1 MMRRVLSGLVI
12 ALHLGWGCACAQ
24 TPQAVPEYTMKAAYL
39 YNFALLTTWPSTLPA
54 GPFTLCLY
62 GQDAFGPAL
71 AALNGK
77 EVNGQTIQ
85 VRHIE
90 RVEHALQCRLIFINE
105 PNEGRVAQL
114 VSKIARAPILT
125 VVDDGLARPAGAMIS
140 LAPENRRLT
149 FEVNA
154 NAIRQANLQVSSRLL
169 QLAAKV
175 VSP

>member
-1 MMRRVLSGLVI
+1 MMRRVLSWLI
-12 ALHLGWGCACAQ
+12 LALNVGGGAYAQ
-24 TPQAVPEYTMKAAYL
+24 ASPQAVPEYAMKAAYL
-39 YNFALLTTWPSTLPA
+39 YNFALLTTWPGAAPG
-54 GPFTLCLY
+54 GPFTLCVY
-62 GQDAFGPAL
+62 GQDTFGPAL
-71 AALNGK
+71 GALNGK
-77 EVNGQTIQ
+77 EVNGQKIQ

-90 RVEHALQCRLIFINE
+90 RPDDALQCRLVFINE
-105 PNEGRVAQL
+105 INEGRVARL
-114 VSKIARAPILT
+114 VNMVGRAPILT

-154 NAIRQANLQVSSRLL
+154 TAIRQANLQVSSRLL

>member
-1 MMRRVLSGLVI
+1 MMRRVLSGLII
-12 ALHLGWGCACAQ
+12 ALNLGWGACAQ
-24 TPQAVPEYTMKAAYL
+24 TSQAIPEYTMKAAYL
-39 YNFALLTTWPSTLPA
+39 YNFALLTTWPTSAPT

-62 GQDAFGPAL
+62 GQDTFGPAL
-71 AALNGK
+71 EALNGK

-85 VRHIE
+85 VRHID
-90 RVEHALQCRLIFINE
+90 RVENALQCRLIFINE
-105 PNEGRVAQL
+105 TNEGRVTQL
-114 VSKIARAPILT
+114 VNKVGRAPILT

-154 NAIRQANLQVSSRLL
+154 HAIRQANLQVSSRLL
-169 QLAAKV
+169 QLAARV

>member
-1 MMRRVLSGLVI
+1 M
-12 ALHLGWGCACAQ
+12 ALNLGWGACAQ

-39 YNFALLTTWPSTLPA
+39 YNFALLTTWPSAAPA

-62 GQDAFGPAL
+62 GQDTFGPAL
-71 AALNGK
+71 EALNGK
-77 EVNGQTIQ
+77 EVNGQKIQ

-90 RVEHALQCRLIFINE
+90 RIDNALQCRLIFINE

-114 VSKIARAPILT
+114 VNKVGRAPILI
-125 VVDDGLARPAGAMIS
+125 VVDDGLARPPGAMIS

-154 NAIRQANLQVSSRLL
+154 TAIKQANLQVSSRLL
-169 QLAAKV
+169 QFAAKV
-175 VSP
+175 VSQ